1 MAEYFVFCLEI
12 KKFRLKQCDN
22 DNNEKNNNW
31 VLSFVLVVAKIY
43 LSGPGQSGS
52 NIVAWFCG
60 LVDFVMFDGNI
71 SFRSIFFSGTQP
83 E

>member
-1 MAEYFVFCLEI
+1 M
-12 KKFRLKQCDN
+12 
-22 DNNEKNNNW
+22 
-31 VLSFVLVVAKIY
+31 VAKIY